1 MLSFE
6 TLHEVNKSRCIE
18 VFHPLEEWNPA
29 EWSNAMAGEAG
40 ETCNKTKKLLRG
52 EDIPLEDIGKEI
64 ADTIIYA
71 DLLATRLGINLEQAI
86 INKFNKV
93 SEERGSTFYL

>member
-1 MLSFE
+1 MLTFSK
-6 TLHEVNKSRCIE
+6 LHEVNKSRCTE
-18 VFHPLEEWNPA
+18 VFHTIDEWNPA

-86 INKFNKV
+86 INKFNEV
-93 SEERGSTFYL
+93 STKRNSTYYL

>member
-1 MLSFE
+1 MLTFSK
-6 TLHEVNKSRCIE
+6 LHETNISRCTE
-18 VFHPLEEWNPA
+18 VFHAIDEWNPA

-52 EDIPLEDIGKEI
+52 EDIPLEDIAEEI

-71 DLLATRLGINLEQAI
+71 DLLATRLG
-86 INKFNKV
+86 V
-93 SEERGSTFYL
+93 SLGRCNN